1 MRTSLIVSVALL
13 IATACGSKGDKSGND
28 SANSAAPSGTARA
41 GGASAVA
48 TTLPKPCDL
57 VTVAELNAGLIGEA
71 MTQKDRTQ
79 PGGSV
84 ASCDWLGSGASSTN
98 GNIRIESGGQAGY
111 EKIKSMTAPASIM
124 GPLED
129 LAGIGT
135 LAFAGYKST
144 SGIGMAQVT
153 YLASDR
159 IVTVIVGAEE
169 SVHSAATLRSISKS
183 LATTAAGR
191 MK

>member
-1 MRTSLIVSVALL
+1 MKTSIIVSVAFLF
-13 IATACGSKGDKSGND
+13 ATACGARGDKNGND
-28 SANSAAPSGTARA
+28 SANSAAASAATSA

-57 VTVAELNAGLIGEA
+57 VTVAELNAGLSGET

-84 ASCDWLGSGASSTN
+84 ASCDWLGSGASTTN
-98 GNIRIESGGQAGY
+98 GNVRIESGGQAGY
-111 EKIKSMTAPASIM
+111 EKTKSMTAPVSIM
-124 GPLED
+124 GPLEE
-129 LAGIGT
+129 LTGIGT
-135 LAFAGYKST
+135 AAFAAYKST

-153 YLASDR
+153 FLLGDH
-159 IVTVIVGAEE
+159 IVTVIIGAEE
-169 SVHSAATLRSISKS
+169 SVHGAATLRSISKS